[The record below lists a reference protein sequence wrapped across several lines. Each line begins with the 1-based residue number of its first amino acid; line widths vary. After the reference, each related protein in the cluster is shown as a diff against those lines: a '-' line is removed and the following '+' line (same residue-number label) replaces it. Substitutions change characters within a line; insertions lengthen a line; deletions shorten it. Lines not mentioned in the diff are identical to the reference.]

1 MRSATPQAELDAF
14 WAAQRSRQPLP
25 APTPA
30 LGPADISALARA
42 NRLYNQAL
50 QRCNQAEQR
59 DFAAA
64 LELYGEALS
73 IREGVYGRESAVV
86 AQTFYAM
93 GGAALGT
100 QPAQAAAH
108 FRSAAECYS
117 ASLGADNRKTADALA
132 RAERCEAGDL

>member
-25 APTPA
+25 APAPA
-30 LGPADISALARA
+30 LGPADVSALARA

-50 QRCNQAEQR
+50 RKAEQR

-93 GGAALGT
+93 GGAALGAQ
-100 QPAQAAAH
+100 QPTQAAAH

-132 RAERCEAGDL
+132 RAERCEAGDLF

>member
-25 APTPA
+25 APAPA
-30 LGPADISALARA
+30 LGPADVSALARA
-42 NRLYNQAL
+42 NRLYNRAL
-50 QRCNQAEQR
+50 QKAEQR

-73 IREGVYGRESAVV
+73 VREGVYGRESAVV

-93 GGAALGT
+93 GGAALLGA